1 MYYSLEKTAE
11 ILEMNPGDV
20 NKLREQGKL
29 RAFRDGAVWKF
40 RKEDVEKY
48 LTDMIKARSANA
60 ASSLDADLLSGESD
74 EEGPTML
81 ADSAAFDS
89 MISDAGDAG
98 IVASLGVDDDE
109 DLKIVEDESEFA
121 LAEESTPLTDEHS
134 ALVEDSEPNASVS
147 SSSAVDL
154 AANASDDD
162 MLHLGSDSGLS
173 LLDDPDVEGSDVAL
187 GGDDDL
193 VLGGGSS
200 SGSGS
205 GLDLTGDSGLALLGD
220 SDGDFQLDDRISDE
234 IKSEALESDEPDVFE
249 LADEDAPKDNV
260 LNLANNVEAD
270 APTEL
275 VNVEDSIF
283 DLAGETSQ
291 GTESTDDDAS
301 SESAS
306 QFITVDD
313 ANPFLTDVESST
325 LENDPLAV
333 EQSGDSATD
342 DVFAVADSTPAASSD
357 PFGGIS
363 ATTSPDS
370 SEFLNVADSS
380 DAFGGFDSNTQGSVN
395 FDSASAESDDFAS
408 DVASETTGFAPAPAS
423 TNFTGKDMIILVPC
437 LLLLILASV
446 GAWELCRT
454 IWSYQEGSFDFG
466 GPVLEMIAKMVKLI

>member
-40 RKEDVEKY
+40 RKEDVEKF

-60 ASSLDADLLSGESD
+60 APAIDADLLSGESD

-89 MISDAGDAG
+89 MISDSGDAG
-98 IVASLGVDDDE
+98 IVASYGGSDD
-109 DLKIVEDESEFA
+109 DLKIVDDDDDFK

-134 ALVEDSEPNASVS
+134 ALVEDPEPNASVS

-173 LLDDPDVEGSDVAL
+173 LLDDPDVDGSDVSL
-187 GGDDDL
+187 GDDL
-193 VLGGGSS
+193 VLGGSS

-283 DLAGETSQ
+283 DLAEETSQ
-291 GTESTDDDAS
+291 GTDATDDDAS

-313 ANPFLTDVESST
+313 NNPFLTDVESST
-325 LENDPLAV
+325 LESDPLAA
-333 EQSGDSATD
+333 SPSSDSATD
-342 DVFAVADSTPAASSD
+342 DVFAIADSTPAASSD
-357 PFGGIS
+357 PFGGVAS
-363 ATTSPDS
+363 TPAGTGS
-370 SEFLNVADSS
+370 SDFLNVADST
-380 DAFGGFDSNTQGSVN
+380 DAFGGFDSNAQGSVN
-395 FDSASAESDDFAS
+395 FDSAPADSDDFAS
-408 DVASETTGFAPAPAS
+408 DVVQETGFAPAPAS
-423 TNFTGKDMIILVPC
+423 TNFTGKDMIILIPC
-437 LLLLILASV
+437 LILLLLASI

-454 IWSYQEGSFDFG
+454 IWSYQEGTFDFG
-466 GPVLEMIAKMVKLI
+466 GPVLETIAKMVKLI